1 MLLLPLF
8 YSSVRVLMGSPLL
21 PSSPLKYKR
30 AFIGGGRQEKVKH
43 GMTARS
49 YLKIACAL
57 RWQGRHKQEWEQKK
71 PWFDYNQRVIRT
83 PEKHIVHLQQ
93 AICGLLK
100 TTKRYFIHVWTTD
113 LQLGSE
119 NQSCLAGWAE
129 QVKNAVKDTN

>member
-1 MLLLPLF
+1 MATAVKKEKPSPFSDQSRCKVCFHATQQLGQNCQQFVFSHLTRLSPALIILLLPLF

-57 RWQGRHKQEWEQKK
+57 R
-71 PWFDYNQRVIRT
+71 
-83 PEKHIVHLQQ
+83 
-93 AICGLLK
+93 
-100 TTKRYFIHVWTTD
+100 
-113 LQLGSE
+113 
-119 NQSCLAGWAE
+119 
-129 QVKNAVKDTN
+129 